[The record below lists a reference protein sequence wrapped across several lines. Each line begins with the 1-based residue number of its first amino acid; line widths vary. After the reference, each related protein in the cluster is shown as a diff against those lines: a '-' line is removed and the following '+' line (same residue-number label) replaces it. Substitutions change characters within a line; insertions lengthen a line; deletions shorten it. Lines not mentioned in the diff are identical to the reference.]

1 MTMPVEPPIKSPS
14 KPPDNVERLRTEM
27 PQIPGVGS
35 AQPGASTIA
44 DDTIA
49 NRRVQIG
56 ALSAAVLVAGIA
68 IVWWAKSAIYGGSK
82 PASSET
88 SESSLP
94 APPPVDAGPTIT
106 IPEGP
111 TLAATAVELAEPWS
125 SKQFT
130 FVRPFSHEHL
140 NAMVIRLPGGALWAF
155 AVREAYGKCDLE
167 YISDLQRL
175 AKEYGYRASHPMVA
189 SRCTSTL
196 YDPLKVGPLGGDV
209 WARGEIVQ
217 GSGLR
222 PPISIEV
229 EEKGSS
235 IVADRIE

>member
-1 MTMPVEPPIKSPS
+1 
-14 KPPDNVERLRTEM
+14 
-27 PQIPGVGS
+27 
-35 AQPGASTIA
+35 
-44 DDTIA
+44 
-49 NRRVQIG
+49 
-56 ALSAAVLVAGIA
+56 
-68 IVWWAKSAIYGGSK
+68 
-82 PASSET
+82 
-88 SESSLP
+88 
-94 APPPVDAGPTIT
+94 
-106 IPEGP
+106 
-111 TLAATAVELAEPWS
+111 
-125 SKQFT
+125 
-130 FVRPFSHEHL
+130 
-140 NAMVIRLPGGALWAF
+140 
-155 AVREAYGKCDLE
+155 
-167 YISDLQRL
+167 LQRL